1 MTSASVKFPG
11 YITTPAKPGWR
22 VVSTPVSLVD
32 RALFGSRID

>member
-11 YITTPAKPGWR
+11 YITAPVETGWR

-32 RALFGSRID
+32 RALFCSRIG